1 MHHLLSFLKIFLNVH
16 ETKKEKG
23 KKAKVCQ
30 MLPRVNR
37 LKSMTIRS
45 CAARVRC
52 ETHSKG
58 KSQTDVSD
66 VVFHGDVKL
75 GYTQR
80 ANFSA
85 DLI

>member
-1 MHHLLSFLKIFLNVH
+1 
-16 ETKKEKG
+16 
-23 KKAKVCQ
+23 
-30 MLPRVNR
+30 MLPGVEQIQGG
-37 LKSMTIRS
+37 LSGDPGTDYTVKSMRVWICT
-45 CAARVRC
+45 ARVRC